1 VLLSTGGS
9 AEIAGEAPRY
19 EFMVAIDAE
28 DRKDK
33 PLPLIRMAS
42 RIEPEWLIDM
52 FPGRMCEHSSVVWNR
67 VAERVDGVSEILYD
81 KLVIQESRG
90 AVPGREAA
98 AELLAQKAIEA
109 GIGMYAECP
118 DSDSS
123 HRLVAADIL
132 LRQEPDEEEED
143 EEDDG
148 NAGPLCG
155 EPQEDHF
162 GGSEKWDAGHPFH
175 LVFVGS
181 FSQNPRN
188 RCFLFFTSVFGQP
201 FHLVPFLAAFSDH
214 FSEPALWVG
223 LVFVFHPYK
232 HGTVYLANPMGP
244 WLQNLH
250 PIYS

>member
-9 AEIAGEAPRY
+9 AEVAGEAPRY

-109 GIGMYAECP
+109 GIG
-118 DSDSS
+118 
-123 HRLVAADIL
+123 RFV
-132 LRQEPDEEEED
+132 DE
-143 EEDDG
+143 
-148 NAGPLCG
+148 
-155 EPQEDHF
+155 
-162 GGSEKWDAGHPFH
+162 
-175 LVFVGS
+175 
-181 FSQNPRN
+181 
-188 RCFLFFTSVFGQP
+188 SVFQEFMARVKFAGFESPDVSQTLRELCLGLRS
-201 FHLVPFLAAFSDH
+201 FAELKRAAAKLIPHTRTQDRYES
-214 FSEPALWVG
+214 A
-223 LVFVFHPYK
+223 
-232 HGTVYLANPMGP
+232 
-244 WLQNLH
+244 Q
-250 PIYS
+250 